1 MMGTAPRDRRVML
14 LLALVVT
21 VILVLNVASALV
33 PGMDGLLASVPVI
46 VAILIIIATAV
57 LAVPQLPEGTA
68 RISGYV
74 AAALFAAVSVWKL
87 KPTSG
92 RRGR

>member
-1 MMGTAPRDRRVML
+1 ML

-46 VAILIIIATAV
+46 VAILVGGTVVV
-57 LAVPQLPEGTA
+57 LVETL
-68 RISGYV
+68 
-74 AAALFAAVSVWKL
+74 
-87 KPTSG
+87 
-92 RRGR
+92 RRRS

>member
-1 MMGTAPRDRRVML
+1 MMGSVPRDRRVML

-46 VAILIIIATAV
+46 VAILIG
-57 LAVPQLPEGTA
+57 GTVVVML
-68 RISGYV
+68 GT
-74 AAALFAAVSVWKL
+74 L
-87 KPTSG
+87 
-92 RRGR
+92 RGRS

>member
-46 VAILIIIATAV
+46 VAILVGGTVVV
-57 LAVPQLPEGTA
+57 LVETL
-68 RISGYV
+68 
-74 AAALFAAVSVWKL
+74 
-87 KPTSG
+87 
-92 RRGR
+92 RRRS